1 MWTGSQTAHSPNF
14 SESVVASVL
23 KLLILQISN
32 RSLLLTPVTANSG
45 GRRLFGIPQQYELRP
60 ELKDGQALDSPALLA
75 RFVKQCIQNDG
86 LSGEIVFC
94 LENDHIVCA
103 EYQHLP
109 CKPQNLPMFAK
120 LEAETVLS
128 EGTDGYIVQNCEYG
142 FLNELTGKFTST
154 LFAVRGTIIA
164 ALRKAFLAEG
174 LQIYR
179 AVPPI
184 AGLIYAAKVVAAN
197 HKMEAAILDLDFQR
211 TRLLILHNG
220 LPVFSHSFEGVFDDI
235 VDIVQEDR
243 ACSYEEAVKIAR
255 SLSLGETGS
264 LSITG
269 ESMRRITTLLN
280 ASIEEAVRN
289 LRMVLSSERMELTGI
304 ILCGALASLSNYRAY
319 WDAQGLDVPLK
330 SISEL
335 PEATKVLPL
344 PTSETLQA
352 GYPADAFFTFNGILQ
367 AGKKDNLDFITLVQK
382 KSDAGFIK
390 MVLLIGISAAAA
402 ILMAVEPI
410 KYISQ
415 KNQLALDQQLLANPA
430 FSQVQ
435 TLHDKEVSLQK
446 QLKALEADRTLLPF
460 GKSTA
465 EEIFNQLDSQIF
477 KEVTSV
483 SSCSIDNTTGQIALT
498 FTTSNYEKYL
508 ELRHSIEQNGY
519 FTVSIPFSVSIQA
532 NSSCICSF
540 TLTPAKFTSWK
551 TSSTGGSN

>member
-1 MWTGSQTAHSPNF
+1 MLF
-14 SESVVASVL
+14 
-23 KLLILQISN
+23 
-32 RSLLLTPVTANSG
+32 RS
-45 GRRLFGIPQQYELRP
+45 
-60 ELKDGQALDSPALLA
+60 
-75 RFVKQCIQNDG
+75 
-86 LSGEIVFC
+86 
-94 LENDHIVCA
+94 
-103 EYQHLP
+103 
-109 CKPQNLPMFAK
+109 
-120 LEAETVLS
+120 
-128 EGTDGYIVQNCEYG
+128 
-142 FLNELTGKFTST
+142 
-154 LFAVRGTIIA
+154 
-164 ALRKAFLAEG
+164 
-174 LQIYR
+174 
-179 AVPPI
+179 
-184 AGLIYAAKVVAAN
+184 
-197 HKMEAAILDLDFQR
+197 
-211 TRLLILHNG
+211 
-220 LPVFSHSFEGVFDDI
+220 
-235 VDIVQEDR
+235 
-243 ACSYEEAVKIAR
+243 
-255 SLSLGETGS
+255 
-264 LSITG
+264 
-269 ESMRRITTLLN
+269 
-280 ASIEEAVRN
+280 
-289 LRMVLSSERMELTGI
+289 
-304 ILCGALASLSNYRAY
+304 
-319 WDAQGLDVPLK
+319 PLK

-367 AGKKDNLDFITLVQK
+367 AGKKDNLDFIALVQK

-390 MVLLIGISAAAA
+390 MVLIIGISAAAA

-435 TLHDKEVSLQK
+435 ALHDKEVSLQK
-446 QLKALEADRTLLPF
+446 QLKALEADRALLPF